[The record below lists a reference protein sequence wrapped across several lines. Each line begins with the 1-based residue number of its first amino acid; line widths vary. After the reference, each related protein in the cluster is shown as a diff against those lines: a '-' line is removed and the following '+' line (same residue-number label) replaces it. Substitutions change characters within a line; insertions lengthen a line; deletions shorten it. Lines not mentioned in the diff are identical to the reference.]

1 MGVMVSRHF
10 GDDGNTDNFEIP
22 SYVVFDATMDYKLKE
37 NWLLNGGINNLLDR
51 QYYSRVR
58 SDGIAWAMGRNV
70 YLGGTYQF

>member
-22 SYVVFDATMDYKLKE
+22 AYMVWDLTADWSVTK
-37 NWLLNGGINNLLDR
+37 NWIASAGINNLLDK

-58 SDGIAWAMGRNV
+58 ADGISWAMGRNFYV
-70 YLGGTYQF
+70 GGSYQF